1 MAKIVAVID
10 IGSNSARMAVFARTS
25 RYGFYLLEECKSRVR
40 ISEGSYEND
49 GFLQEIPMQRTLQ
62 ALKNFTQVAKSK
74 GARKIFCVA
83 TSALRDAPNSR
94 DFLQRAKREAG
105 VQIKIIDGDKEAYFG
120 ALACLNLL
128 HQNEGITIDVGGG
141 SSECALLNGGAIVQ
155 KISLDIGAIRI
166 KELFFDGKNDI
177 EGAKSF
183 IKKELEKLPSIFS
196 HKYALGIGGSIRALS
211 KIIAKERGVA
221 FLHGLEVEAQ
231 YYLDFCKKICNGSS
245 SNLKDMGFNEDR
257 LDSIRGG
264 ALIFA
269 SLLEYFGVKKV
280 ITSGVGV
287 REGVFLQDLLR
298 GHNGRFP
305 KGFNPSFR
313 SLLDRFEGKHS
324 LGKEIKR
331 EALRLF
337 DVLSPLHSL
346 SSELK
351 KPLAIASRLSMLG
364 EVLGCHSCSLHSSY
378 LAFNGLEYGYSY
390 QERQLVKTLIEYS
403 NKKTPKESKFK
414 HLSLKD
420 LKILTDILALAKILA
435 TKDCKLEYRLDSD
448 NDLHIIGESYLAR
461 DQIQK
466 ISKNFDFGIEFGEKT
481 LSRVFHKT
489 HYQVSF

>member
-40 ISEGSYEND
+40 ISEGSYESG
-49 GFLQEIPMQRTLQ
+49 GFLQERPMNRTLQ
-62 ALKNFTQVAKSK
+62 ALKNFVQVAHTK

-94 DFLQRAKREAG
+94 DFLQRARREAG
-105 VQIKIIDGDKEAYFG
+105 VQIKIIDGDKEAYYG

-141 SSECALLNGGAIVQ
+141 SSECALLEGGKIIQ

-177 EGAKSF
+177 EGAKTF
-183 IKKELEKLPSIFS
+183 IKKELERIPSIFS
-196 HKYALGIGGSIRALS
+196 HKFALGIGGSIRALS

-231 YYLDFCKKICNGSS
+231 YYLEFCQKICVGSTPL
-245 SNLKDMGFNEDR
+245 LKEMGFNEDR

-269 SLLEYFGVKKV
+269 SLLEHFGVKKV

-298 GHNGRFP
+298 GGSFP
-305 KGFNPSFR
+305 KGFNPSYR
-313 SLLDRFEGKHS
+313 SLLDRFELKGS
-324 LGKEIKR
+324 LGKEVKR
-331 EALRLF
+331 EALKIF
-337 DVLSPLHSL
+337 DALYAWHNL
-346 SSELK
+346 SSDCKMMLG
-351 KPLAIASRLSMLG
+351 IASRLSG
-364 EVLGCHSCSLHSSY
+364 VGDVLGCHSQSLHSAY
-378 LAFNGLEYGYSY
+378 LVFNGLEYGYSY

-403 NKKTPKESKFK
+403 TKKPPKESKFK
-414 HLSLKD
+414 HLTLKE

-435 TKDCKLEYRLDSD
+435 SKEGKIEYKLSSE
-448 NDLHIIGESYLAR
+448 NCLHIIGESYLAR
-461 DQIQK
+461 DKINK
-466 ISKNFDFGIEFGEKT
+466 ISKNFDFFIEFGEVNV
-481 LSRVFHKT
+481 SRILHKT
-489 HYQVSF
+489 HHQVSF

>member
-40 ISEGSYEND
+40 ISEGSYENE
-49 GFLQEIPMQRTLQ
+49 GYLQETPMNRTLQ
-62 ALKNFTQVAKSK
+62 TLKNFSQIAQSR

-94 DFLQRAKREAG
+94 EFLQRARREAG

-128 HQNEGITIDVGGG
+128 HQKEGITIDVGGG
-141 SSECALLNGGAIVQ
+141 SSECALLKGGAIVQ

-177 EGAKSF
+177 EGAKLF
-183 IKKELEKLPSIFS
+183 IKKELEKLPPIFS

-231 YYLDFCKKICNGSS
+231 YYLDFCEKICGGSQ
-245 SNLKDMGFNEDR
+245 NLLKDMGFNEDR
-257 LDSIRGG
+257 LDSIKGG

-269 SLLEYFGVKKV
+269 SLLEHFGAKKV

-305 KGFNPSFR
+305 QGFNPSFR
-313 SLLDRFEGKHS
+313 SLLDRFESKNS
-324 LGKEIKR
+324 LGKEVKK
-331 EALRLF
+331 ETLRLF
-337 DVLSPLHSL
+337 DLLSPLYSL

-351 KPLAIASRLSMLG
+351 TPLAIASRLSVIG
-364 EVLGCHSCSLHSSY
+364 EVLGCHSQSLHSSY

-390 QERQLVKTLIEYS
+390 QERQLIKTLIEFS

-414 HLSLKD
+414 HLSLKE
-420 LKILTDILALAKILA
+420 LKILTDILTLAKILA
-435 TKDCKLEYRLDSD
+435 HKNSKIQYKLSSN

-461 DQIQK
+461 DQIYK
-466 ISKNFDFGIEFGEKT
+466 IRKNFDFGIEFGEIVPN
-481 LSRVFHKT
+481 RVLHKT
-489 HYQVSF
+489 HHQVSF